1 MKKKQSNY
9 SDNKIK
15 SRRNK
20 YLDCEIEF
28 YIYVMLDKNK
38 NVVYV
43 GKTEDINKRIS
54 SHKVLLQEYEY
65 NFNMGYFNYNTT
77 IPAEKL
83 HSIKNVLFSKLDN
96 GYYAS
101 IYEAH
106 LIAKYLPV
114 YNNDLKYYSKSFIQ
128 LPSLQWHVYIKD
140 YEKIVWRYCLNGY
153 IDEVECLK
161 IAKEKDPIK
170 RSSNILHLDSLVP
183 NDDDKFFNTNEVCW
197 NLMD

>member
-65 NFNMGYFNYNTT
+65 NFT
-77 IPAEKL
+77 
-83 HSIKNVLFSKLDN
+83 
-96 GYYAS
+96 
-101 IYEAH
+101 
-106 LIAKYLPV
+106 
-114 YNNDLKYYSKSFIQ
+114 
-128 LPSLQWHVYIKD
+128 
-140 YEKIVWRYCLNGY
+140 
-153 IDEVECLK
+153 
-161 IAKEKDPIK
+161 
-170 RSSNILHLDSLVP
+170 
-183 NDDDKFFNTNEVCW
+183 TNEVCW